1 MDDVIQTIID
11 AENGIGI
18 SKRYSDIDEMFE
30 DLNKD

>member
-1 MDDVIQTIID
+1 MDEVIQTIVD

-18 SKRYSDIDEMFE
+18 SKRYDDLDEMFE